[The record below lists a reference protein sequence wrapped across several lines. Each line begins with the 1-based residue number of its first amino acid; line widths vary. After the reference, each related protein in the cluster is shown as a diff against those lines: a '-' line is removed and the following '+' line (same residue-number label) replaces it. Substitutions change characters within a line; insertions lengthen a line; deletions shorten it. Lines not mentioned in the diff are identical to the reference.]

1 MAAYCLLKNEIIVS
15 FYCLAIN
22 MREAYKID
30 HKLQLVSAI
39 KRNDSI
45 ALKRIY
51 TLNYPKVESLVLK
64 NNGTKEHAKDIFQ
77 EAFLAVWQNIKQ
89 DKFIPRSESSINGY
103 LYTIAKNKWM
113 DVLRSKGYKK
123 TIVASQLQHFEI
135 KDEENNDMDDDI
147 LKDNRLQDVMLAFK
161 NLGEACKSLLR
172 KFYFE
177 KKSMNLIAEELS
189 LDSASTR
196 NKKYRCMQKLKA
208 IALKIDK

>member
-1 MAAYCLLKNEIIVS
+1 
-15 FYCLAIN
+15 

-30 HKLQLVSAI
+30 HKLQVVDAI
-39 KRNDSI
+39 KNNDSST
-45 ALKRIY
+45 LKSIY
-51 TLNYPKVESLVLK
+51 TKNYPKVEVLVLK
-64 NNGTKEHAKDIFQ
+64 NNGTKEHAKDIYQ

-89 DKFIPRSESSINGY
+89 DKFIPKSKSSINGY

-113 DVLRSKGYKK
+113 DVLRSQGYKK

-135 KDEENNDMDDDI
+135 KDEEDNGIDDDI
-147 LKDNRLQDVMLAFK
+147 LKDKRLKDVMLAFK
-161 NLGEACKSLLR
+161 NLGEACRSLLR

-196 NKKYRCMQKLKA
+196 NKKYRCMKKLRQ
-208 IALKIDK
+208 IALKNS

>member
-1 MAAYCLLKNEIIVS
+1 
-15 FYCLAIN
+15 
-22 MREAYKID
+22 MREAYKTN
-30 HKLQLVSAI
+30 HKLQFVSAI

-45 ALKRIY
+45 ALKSIY
-51 TLNYPKVESLVLK
+51 TSNYPKIEALVLK
-64 NNGTKEHAKDIFQ
+64 NSGTKEHAKDIFQ

-89 DKFIPRSESSINGY
+89 DKFVPETESSINGY

-113 DVLRSKGYKK
+113 DVLRSQGYKK

-135 KDEENNDMDDDI
+135 KDDENNGIDDDI
-147 LKDNRLQDVMLAFK
+147 LKEKRLEDVMLAFK

-177 KKSMNLIAEELS
+177 KKSMNLIAKELS

-196 NKKYRCMQKLKA
+196 NKKYRCMQKLRQ
-208 IALKIDK
+208 IALNN